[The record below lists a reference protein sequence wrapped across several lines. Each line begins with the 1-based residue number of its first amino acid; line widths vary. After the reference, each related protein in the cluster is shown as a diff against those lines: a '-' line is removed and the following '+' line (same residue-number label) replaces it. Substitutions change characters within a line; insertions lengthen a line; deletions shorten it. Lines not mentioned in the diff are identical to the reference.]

1 MSLLR
6 VVCASACTF
15 SLVMSAGAAAA
26 RTLKQ
31 YGEVSAR
38 RAAPSATPGCLPA
51 VLKSALARVRAAC
64 GQAQVVS
71 THRPGARIAGTGRRS
86 YHASC
91 RAVDFNAPHG
101 CALKVLAGWPGGL
114 GVYSGGMRHLHLD
127 NGPRVRFA
135 HGGGRGAAKTRYARR
150 DGGRYAVRRARSYR
164 YAARTSRGYRTA
176 ARSERSYRHAV
187 SSARR
192 WHAVRH
198 VRAKVR
204 SARQASRRTSWR
216 ARRAR

>member
-15 SLVMSAGAAAA
+15 SLVMSAGPAAA

-135 HGGGRGAAKTRYARR
+135 HGGRRGVAKTRYA
-150 DGGRYAVRRARSYR
+150 ARASRGHR
-164 YAARTSRGYRTA
+164 IAARNG
-176 ARSERSYRHAV
+176 RSYRHV

-192 WHAVRH
+192 WRAMRH

-216 ARRAR
+216 ARSTH